1 MKPTP
6 AELRALA
13 RRDPRLGRAL
23 RELPPFPGF
32 PLPDHPR
39 QRSHYASLTSAIV
52 YQQLAGRAAETI
64 WGRVCALDGGA
75 AFPEPR
81 QFLAHPD
88 PRLRGAGLS
97 RGKIAALRD
106 LCQRIED
113 GRLLLPRLSRL
124 SDARVIE
131 ELVEVRGIGR
141 WSAQMFLMFR
151 LGRLD
156 VLADGDLGVQEGLR
170 LLDGL
175 DERPSAQEVQQRACS
190 WSPLASVGCW
200 YMWRLVDE
208 ERKRTSAA
216 AHARM
221 VARHVSKAG
230 GGARQRR
237 A

>member
-13 RRDPRLGRAL
+13 RRDPRLGRVL
-23 RELPPFPGF
+23 RTLEPFPGF
-32 PLPDHPR
+32 PLRAHPR

-52 YQQLAGRAAETI
+52 YQQLSGRAAETI
-64 WGRVCALDGGA
+64 WKRVCALDGGA
-75 AFPEPR
+75 LFPEPEL
-81 QFLAHPD
+81 FLAHPEE
-88 PRLRGAGLS
+88 RLRGAGLS

-106 LCQRIED
+106 LCQRIQD
-113 GRLLLPRLSRL
+113 RRLALARLARL
-124 SDARVIE
+124 SDERVIE

-156 VLADGDLGVQEGLR
+156 VLAEGDLGVQEGLR

-175 DERPSAQEVQQRACS
+175 AQRPGPKEVLQRARC

-200 YMWRLVDE
+200 CMWRLVDSQ
-208 ERKRTSAA
+208 RKR
-216 AHARM
+216 
-221 VARHVSKAG
+221 
-230 GGARQRR
+230 
-237 A
+237 

>member
-13 RRDPRLGRAL
+13 RRDPQLGRAL
-23 RELPPFPGF
+23 KRLPPFPGF
-32 PLPDHPR
+32 PERGHPR
-39 QRSHYASLTSAIV
+39 QRSHFASLSSAIV
-52 YQQLAGRAAETI
+52 YQQLATKAAETI
-64 WGRVCALDGGA
+64 WKRVCALDGGR
-75 AFPEPR
+75 AFPEPAL
-81 QFLAHPD
+81 FLAHPD
-88 PRLRGAGLS
+88 EHLRAAGLS

-106 LCQRIED
+106 LCTRIEE
-113 GRLLLPRLSRL
+113 GRLVLARLSRL
-124 SDARVIE
+124 SDERVVE

-175 DERPSAQEVQQRACS
+175 SGRPSAAQVAERARV

-200 YMWRLVDE
+200 AMWRLVDE
-208 ERKRTSAA
+208 QRAA
-216 AHARM
+216 R
-221 VARHVSKAG
+221 
-230 GGARQRR
+230 
-237 A
+237 